1 MDINDLG
8 KLQQNKQP
16 FRVTILRDLN
26 WRNVPEVIVT
36 CHIPMAPR
44 GEKPLEVSFDF
55 KHPALFSL
63 TTTQNLFDTHGI
75 SYELDDRLA
84 VSGSASP
91 EANPGSLPSQN
102 RRSCKTCGKRSFK
115 TSRNCLNPH
124 PNTHGLI
131 RWTCLLEPGNW
142 REPADRADFI
152 HRNGG

>member
-8 KLQQNKQP
+8 KLRENKQP
-16 FRVTILRDLN
+16 FSVRIVRDIN
-26 WRNVPEVIVT
+26 WRHTVETCVYISVPV
-36 CHIPMAPR
+36 APR
-44 GEKPLEVSFDF
+44 GETPIEVTFDF

-63 TTTQNLFDTHGI
+63 ITTKNLFDSHGI

-84 VSGSASP
+84 VSGSKSPDAEPASP
-91 EANPGSLPSQN
+91 VSQN

-124 PNTHGLI
+124 PNTHGQH

-142 REPADRADFI
+142 REPADRFDFI
-152 HRNGG
+152 QGVSS

>member
-16 FRVTILRDLN
+16 FRVTVLRALN

-63 TTTQNLFDTHGI
+63 LTTKNLLDSHGI
-75 SYELDDRLA
+75 TYELDDHLA
-84 VSGSASP
+84 VSGSESP
-91 EANPGSLPSQN
+91 DAKPGSLASQK
-102 RRSCKTCGKRSFK
+102 RQPCKTCGKTRFK
-115 TSRNCLNPH
+115 TSRNCLNPS
-124 PNTHGLI
+124 THGNKP
-131 RWTCLLEPGNW
+131 WTCLLELGNW